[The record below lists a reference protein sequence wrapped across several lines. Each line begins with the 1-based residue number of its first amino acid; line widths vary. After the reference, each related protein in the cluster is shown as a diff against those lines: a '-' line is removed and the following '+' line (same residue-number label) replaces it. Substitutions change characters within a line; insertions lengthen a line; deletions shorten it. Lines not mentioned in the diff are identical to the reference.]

1 MTPSFTRRR
10 LASSR
15 RLACT
20 LLMLATAILYR
31 SPASA
36 QDTYPS
42 RPVRIIVPFSAG
54 GSTDQ
59 VARTLA
65 EGLGRL
71 WKQPV
76 IIENRDGAS
85 GMIGSRVVAESKPDG
100 YTLLFGTQT
109 TQSVVPSLFPRIP
122 YDAQRDFIPVT
133 ELVSIA
139 QLLSVPASSPFH
151 SLQDFV
157 AYAKAHP
164 GALTFGG
171 GVGATPHM
179 TMELLMA
186 RADIKLLGVPY
197 KGSALSMNDLLA
209 GRLDA
214 MFDVIMTTLPH
225 LRAGK
230 LRALA
235 VTSANRH
242 PLAPEIPTVAESG
255 YPDFVTDVW
264 FGLFAVAGTP
274 PEVVRKIA
282 DDSRKV
288 MNDPQRSAML
298 TQSGFRIVTSD
309 PADFARYVADEDS
322 KWRQVIRAANI
333 KVD

>member
-1 MTPSFTRRR
+1 MTPFR
-10 LASSR
+10 LAHLR
-15 RLACT
+15 RYACM
-20 LLMLATAILYR
+20 LLMLATATLRYG
-31 SPASA
+31 PASA
-36 QDTYPS
+36 QDAYPS
-42 RPVRIIVPFSAG
+42 RPVRIVVPFSAG

-71 WKQPV
+71 WNQPV

-109 TQSVVPSLFPRIP
+109 TQSVVPGLFPRIP

-157 AYAKAHP
+157 TYAKAHP

-235 VTSANRH
+235 VTSAQRH
-242 PLAPEIPTVAESG
+242 PLAPDVPTVAESG

-274 PEVVRKIA
+274 PEIVRKIA
-282 DDSRKV
+282 EDSRKV
-288 MNDPQRSAML
+288 MTDPQRSAML
-298 TQSGFRIVTSD
+298 RESGFRIIASD
-309 PADFARYVADEDS
+309 PADFAKYVTSEDK
-322 KWRQVIRAANI
+322 KWRQVIQAANI
-333 KVD
+333 KVE

>member
-1 MTPSFTRRR
+1 MTPFR
-10 LASSR
+10 LAPLCR
-15 RLACT
+15 YARM
-20 LLMLATAILYR
+20 LLMLATAAFGHATAY
-31 SPASA
+31 ADGA
-36 QDTYPS
+36 YPN

-71 WKQPV
+71 WNQPV

-109 TQSVVPSLFPRIP
+109 TQSVVPGLFPRIP
-122 YDAQRDFIPVT
+122 YDAQRDFVPVT

-139 QLLSVPASSPFH
+139 QLLSVPASSPFRT
-151 SLQDFV
+151 LQEFI

-179 TMELLMA
+179 TMELLMS

-197 KGSALSMNDLLA
+197 KGSALAMNDLLA

-235 VTSANRH
+235 VTSATRH

-274 PEVVRKIA
+274 PEVIMKIA

-298 TQSGFRIVTSD
+298 TASGFRIIASD
-309 PADFARYVADEDS
+309 PADFARYVAAEDR

-333 KVD
+333 KAE